1 MVEGES
7 NSLARRLGRVTVP
20 PGLGLESPADLD
32 GRSELRRPGTP
43 ASPVKPMNSPL
54 SRCSRAQRPKPLG
67 SNRSSNSSMSASLS
81 RRVSGAWKC
90 SMTRGSAFIVAN
102 GTRSSSRQLRRS
114 SRSVVSVVATG
125 SGCPTDPTYADLLEQ
140 QAVVD
145 PVGRRLPFC
154 GLALTAIS
162 PFVSAGLRFA
172 FQAFCPKLPRLPSRQ
187 AMLFGW
193 TTPVPVLVEMREL
206 ADTNRPKS
214 SDPQNWDVG
223 VAQAARPARWGDFA
237 AA

>member
-7 NSLARRLGRVTVP
+7 NSLACRLGRVTVP

-162 PFVSAGLRFA
+162 PLSRLVSDSPFRPSVRNFLA
-172 FQAFCPKLPRLPSRQ
+172 CPRVRRCSLGGRRPSPSLSRCAKLPIPI
-187 AMLFGW
+187 
-193 TTPVPVLVEMREL
+193 
-206 ADTNRPKS
+206 
-214 SDPQNWDVG
+214 
-223 VAQAARPARWGDFA
+223 ARSHRIRSIGM
-237 AA
+237 